1 VKVEWIIFKLYSS
14 LRTDI
19 CKNRIDET
27 ILQNWKDRLFGLGY
41 VGNIDIY
48 DGYFWI
54 YNRVSMYRSNNGGY
68 EFYAARKFEG
78 NILKNNDETMI
89 VGEFKLLAKYKIWM
103 SIWFLIL
110 SFVLFFCLYNFIL
123 SGDSFQ
129 KYITTIIVLLA
140 MYIVGWGV
148 MKFNIYKG
156 KKAEEETIEFIKSLF
171 EIYNVECEE

>member
-1 VKVEWIIFKLYSS
+1 VKAGWIIYKLYSS

-41 VGNIDIY
+41 VGSIDIF

-54 YNRVSMYRSNNGGY
+54 HNRASMYRSNNGGY

-78 NILKNNDETMI
+78 NIFKNKHETMI
-89 VGEFKLLAKYKIWM
+89 VGEFKLLTKYKVCG

-123 SGDSFQ
+123 SRGSF
-129 KYITTIIVLLA
+129 YNNITTIIVLLV

-156 KKAEEETIEFIKSLF
+156 KKAEEETIEFIKSLL
-171 EIYNVECEE
+171 EVYNVECVE